1 MQLLLKGGQ
10 NLHLL
15 IRICGD
21 TCIYLIYS
29 TKKTPLQMLIKLML
43 YLWNKIPSHIK
54 EATTKYMKKKYMK
67 SYLLPMYNGQ
77 CAIYGGLTLVKAQ
90 KG

>member
-1 MQLLLKGGQ
+1 
-10 NLHLL
+10 
-15 IRICGD
+15 
-21 TCIYLIYS
+21 
-29 TKKTPLQMLIKLML
+29 MLIKLML